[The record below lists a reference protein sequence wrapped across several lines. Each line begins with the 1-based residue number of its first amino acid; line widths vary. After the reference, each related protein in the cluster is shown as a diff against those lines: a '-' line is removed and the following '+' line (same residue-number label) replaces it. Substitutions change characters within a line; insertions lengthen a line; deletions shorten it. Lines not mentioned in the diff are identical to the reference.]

1 MAHFYL
7 IKFLYNSVRN
17 IKWDFEKNVF
27 SDLFNIQW
35 FDEHLLYCDNLAITQ
50 PLFKL
55 ASVNTQQVSCY
66 CQMKIFV
73 LAMMV

>member
-1 MAHFYL
+1 MAHIYL

-35 FDEHLLYCDNLAITQ
+35 FDEHLLYRDNLAITQ